1 MIPHDRDFST
11 HVRDMLRGM
20 EVGGLEAAS
29 EFIRTRYV
37 LHRLL
42 SHWPGQRTKKDQLD
56 LHALCRLIHLG
67 LPIRSRYGPG
77 WTECPEG
84 TELAG
89 QDRRLLTMTLLAWA
103 SPHVSGEPVS
113 GLCLKCLNA
122 ASSWIDRLQD
132 DHPDA
137 DLAVDRSWADQILD
151 SLVHGNTP

>member
-11 HVRDMLRGM
+11 YVRDMLRGM
-20 EVGGLEAAS
+20 EAGDLDAAS
-29 EFIRTRYV
+29 EVISTHCV

-42 SHWPGQRTKKDQLD
+42 SHWPGQLTKEDQLD

-67 LPIRSRYGPG
+67 RPIRSHYGAG
-77 WTECPEG
+77 WTKSPEG
-84 TELAG
+84 TELSG
-89 QDRRLLTMTLLAWA
+89 QDRQLLLMTLLAWA
-103 SPHVSGEPVS
+103 SPHDSGEPVS

-137 DLAVDRSWADQILD
+137 DLAVRRSWADQILD